1 MENVAPPPA
10 AVQRVIAA
18 AEQLHRYPRGPLAEV
33 TRLAAAHL
41 GVAPACVLLTASAE
55 EAVDLALTLAERAWT
70 VHPGHAYPY
79 RATGYGTPFGR
90 IPLGPDW
97 QPAGAVDT
105 LGPADLV
112 ILAQP
117 AIPTGNLFDPHWI
130 AAARAAAG
138 RVLIDETYQVYSS
151 RPGLAAEAAEAAE
164 DEGLLAYR
172 SLTRGLCL
180 NGVRVGCLVG
190 APATIAVLGDRRR
203 FMSIDAVSL
212 NAVAGALAAPES
224 ANGTAARVAAERSAW
239 APLLRRCGDIAEV
252 RDTETDFL
260 MARTHPGTSADLAAA
275 LAKADID
282 AEPCDV
288 AGLPG
293 WLRIGVG
300 IGEGDRDRL
309 KAALD
314 LTDPDRSES
323 PDPATAGAAAC

>member
-1 MENVAPPPA
+1 MENLAPPPA

-18 AEQLHRYPRGPLAEV
+18 AQQLHRYPRGPLAEV

-41 GVAPACVLLTASAE
+41 GVDPACVLLTASAE
-55 EAVDLALTLAERAWT
+55 EAVDLALTLAARAWT

-79 RATGYGTPFGR
+79 RATGHGTPFGS

-97 QPAGAVDT
+97 QPAGAPEA
-105 LGPADLV
+105 LGPQDLV

-151 RPGLAAEAAEAAE
+151 RPGRAAEAAG
-164 DEGLLAYR
+164 DERLLVYR
-172 SLTRGLCL
+172 SLTRGLRL
-180 NGVRVGCLVG
+180 DAVRVGCLVG
-190 APATIAVLGDRRR
+190 APATIAVLGERRR
-203 FMSIDAVSL
+203 FMSIDTISL
-212 NAVAGALAAPES
+212 NAVAGVLAGPDPAT
-224 ANGTAARVAAERSAW
+224 GTAARVVAERAVW
-239 APLLRRCGDIAEV
+239 AALLRHCGDIAQV

-260 MARTHPGTSADLAAA
+260 MARTHPGTSAGLAAA

-282 AEPCDV
+282 AEPCDGV
-288 AGLPG
+288 GLPG

-300 IGEGDRDRL
+300 IGAGDRDRL
-309 KAALD
+309 RAALG
-314 LTDPDRSES
+314 LADPDRSAS
-323 PDPATAGAAAC
+323 TDPATAGAAAC